1 MKGGSYMRKR
11 IKKPYVFYILSLC
24 FGILVMLLVGL
35 FVKSQEKMMMEV
47 IEEPS
52 YGKGSYW
59 KFKTNK
65 KLKLIRYTVYQLENG
80 KWEKIG
86 EEQKELGKMKS
97 GILRV
102 IFDPFQQDN
111 VDVAI
116 LQSLNSDKKIEVP
129 SIFTESKYKD
139 KDKFF
144 KLGNAICKTQI
155 EYGKEI
161 PLSIK
166 ILANGKKTDIS
177 EQKKNDTMEIEG
189 AKIYFPDISFEHP
202 EYYNDKQY
210 KEAFL
215 MTICFE

>member
-11 IKKPYVFYILSLC
+11 IKKPYIFYILSLC

-35 FVKSQEKMMMEV
+35 FIHNQDKMTMECLKG
-47 IEEPS
+47 IS
-52 YGKGSYW
+52 YGNCGFW
-59 KFKTNK
+59 KFKTSAK
-65 KLKLIRYTVYQLENG
+65 TKLIRYTVYQLENG
-80 KWEKIG
+80 KWEKVG

-97 GILRV
+97 GVLRV
-102 IFDPFQQDN
+102 VFDPFQQDN

-189 AKIYFPDISFEHP
+189 AKIYFPDISFERP